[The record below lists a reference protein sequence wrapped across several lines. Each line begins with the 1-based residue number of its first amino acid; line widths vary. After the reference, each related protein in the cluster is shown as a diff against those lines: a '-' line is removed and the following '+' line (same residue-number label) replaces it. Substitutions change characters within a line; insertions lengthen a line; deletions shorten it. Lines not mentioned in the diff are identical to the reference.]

1 MASLSTKHRPGPG
14 CILAEVRA
22 RINSVTDFTP
32 AESRVAEFYLSSLP
46 GAAFLNLAQTSQ
58 ASGVSTATV
67 TRFAKRLGFDDF
79 RALSNW
85 LMEGARR
92 ELEKPKDRRISA
104 SIADHPL
111 SHTFTRA
118 ESDLRT
124 SLASLNAVSFERTVD
139 LVTDG
144 SRPLY
149 LAAVAS
155 GQPLMEHFAL
165 LLGYL
170 RGNIQVLDGVD
181 RWPHQLAGLDEHS
194 VVLAA
199 TYDRDPLPVIG
210 LLQMTG
216 EVGATSIIITNQ
228 HRSPLVRMA
237 DVNLTTTTERGSM
250 FGSRI
255 ATLCVLEGILDAV
268 SRAIDGVENR
278 AEVIERMFST
288 LSIHPQG
295 HH

>member
-1 MASLSTKHRPGPG
+1 MVPPTTKRRPGPG
-14 CILAEVRA
+14 SISAEVRA
-22 RINSVTDFTP
+22 RIDSVGDFTP

-67 TRFAKRLGFDDF
+67 TRFAKRLAFDDF

-85 LMEGARR
+85 LMKGARR
-92 ELEKPKDRRISA
+92 ELERPNRRTSA
-104 SIADHPL
+104 SIVDHPL
-111 SHTFTRA
+111 SHAFTRA
-118 ESDLRT
+118 ESDLRA
-124 SLASLNAVSFERTVD
+124 SLESLNAVSFERTVS
-139 LVTDG
+139 LVADE

-165 LLGYL
+165 LLSYL
-170 RGNIQVLDGVD
+170 RGNTHVLDGMD

-194 VVLAA
+194 VVLAGA
-199 TYDRDPLPVIG
+199 YDRDPLPVVG
-210 LLQMTG
+210 LLQMTND
-216 EVGATSIIITNQ
+216 VGATSIIITNQ

-237 DVNLTTTTERGSM
+237 DINLTITTERGSM

-255 ATLCVLEGILDAV
+255 ATLCVLEGLLEAV
-268 SRAIDGVENR
+268 SRDINDVAKR
-278 AEVIERMFST
+278 AEAIEKTFNT

-295 HH
+295 RR